1 MIFEFYLTSSPSS
14 SLGILSP
21 RSTSSPPSV
30 GRCYLCICIGRVCA
44 QDAGNSLLLVSPT
57 ISLRQIVSPA
67 LSLSSCCLSQCFS
80 SCLPPYSLNTTC
92 DVAHVYLLQTRWAS
106 NGLKLHATLTKLSP
120 LLMPLP
126 LLLLPF
132 PPPPAPCVFLFAFA
146 HLPSPPSFPAHRP
159 CPLVLFLILLF
170 SSSCSPCSSSHPS
183 PTLPRRLY
191 RRHHP
196 YPPLPSSSSSS
207 PASFR
212 SLILHPL
219 LLVIFLLLVLVLL
232 PLLLWFLLLFIFHPS
247 SSASSSNSPS
257 SSSSSSASSFFLFS
271 SDFSS
276 SHLLYVYRNDSDAGS
291 IDPDIE
297 RGTSVPL

>member
-120 LLMPLP
+120 LLLPLP

-146 HLPSPPSFPAHRP
+146 HLPSPPLFPAHRP
-159 CPLVLFLILLF
+159 CPPVLFLILLF

-183 PTLPRRLY
+183 PTLPRLY